1 MKRSKQKGITLI
13 ALVITIIV
21 LLILAGVTIATLTGE
36 NGILSQANT
45 AKERTVVGT
54 EKEQLNMAISESMV
68 KRYVPTEDDENYA
81 LLQSE
86 LDEIVGDG
94 KTYVNMNP
102 EIIEETFLVIKVTFL
117 DTGNSYHVKF
127 DRGSNNEVAGMEILT
142 DEEYE
147 GYIENAFESAKN
159 QTTEDLESL
168 TPDQQQKLESGFKA
182 EINSENGIIS
192 INVDEEGIIDWGDG
206 TYSKVKEMV
215 YGSLGKVAS
224 ANPEISLAGT
234 EVAMI
239 VKTPLYHK
247 YNERNKTYN
256 IKIYAKEIY
265 MENSTALEKITD
277 WGKNEMERLSFAG
290 CINLKEIVP
299 LGVNSFVGES
309 FLSVFEDCKNLKVLP
324 QNFFENASNIQDVS
338 YAFSGCTSL
347 TGEAMDLWTGGN
359 IRGIKC
365 YEGCTKLSNYNSIP
379 EEWK

>member
-54 EKEQLNMAISESMV
+54 EKEQLNMAVSEVTM
-68 KRYVPTEDDENYA
+68 KRYVLTEEDENYV

-102 EIIEETFLVIKVTFL
+102 EIDEETFLIFKVTFL

-127 DRGSNNEVAGMEILT
+127 NKGSNNEMAGMEILT

-147 GYIENAFESAKN
+147 EYIENAFESDKN

-168 TPDQQQKLESGFKA
+168 TLDQQQKLENGFKA
-182 EINSENGIIS
+182 QINSENGIIA
-192 INVDEEGIIDWGDG
+192 ILVDEEGIIDWGDG
-206 TYSKVKEMV
+206 TYSKVKEMT

-224 ANPEISLAGT
+224 MNSDISLAGG
-234 EVAMI
+234 VAR
-239 VKTPLYHK
+239 KPLYHK
-247 YNERNKTYN
+247 YNEKNKTYN
-256 IKIYAKEIY
+256 IKIYAKELY
-265 MENSTALEKITD
+265 MNGSTALEKITE
-277 WGKNEMERLSFAG
+277 WGQNEMVYVSFGG

-309 FLSVFEDCKNLKVLP
+309 LSEIFAGCSNLKVLP

-347 TGEAMDLWTGGN
+347 TGEAIDLWTGGN
-359 IRGIKC
+359 ITGEGC

-379 EEWK
+379 DGWK